1 MDIPE
6 IKEILENNCGDD
18 LVLIDVIR
26 QFFNIEIS
34 RDSKY
39 NDRYDELINKY
50 YDKR

>member
-18 LVLIDVIR
+18 LVLIEVVR
-26 QFFNIEIS
+26 QFFNIENS
-34 RDSKY
+34 PKKGYDKE
-39 NDRYDELINKY
+39 YDEVIRQY